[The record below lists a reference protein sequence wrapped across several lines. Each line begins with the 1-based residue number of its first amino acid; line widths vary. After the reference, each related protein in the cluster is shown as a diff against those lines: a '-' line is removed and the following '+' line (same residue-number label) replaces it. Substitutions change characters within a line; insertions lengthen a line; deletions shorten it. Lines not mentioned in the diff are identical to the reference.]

1 MWVKILASL
10 ALIGIILS
18 IIGTA
23 LLVIT
28 SGGSH
33 TQAPELTQEQLQEII
48 DAQNISVEAATA
60 SWETLTTETTSS
72 WVTQ

>member
-33 TQAPELTQEQLQEII
+33 TQTPELTQEQLQELIQSQ
-48 DAQNISVEAATA
+48 DISVEAATA
-60 SWETLTTETTSS
+60 SWDTISIETTSS